1 MTTLSLRKAYPF
13 SGESITSICMHCSNI
28 FGVLWTQEAFD
39 LFDQNYLGWG
49 KRRSSIRGWWL
60 EMAVSDRAAMKL
72 SRPPLCTFLLVTAGK
87 RIGFSAILQFPNWI
101 FQLTFISGGVTFV
114 KTKAV

>member
-49 KRRSSIRGWWL
+49 KRISSIRGWWL
-60 EMAVSDRAAMKL
+60 EIAVSDRAAVKL
-72 SRPPLCTFLLVTAGK
+72 SPSSSLHVPSSHRRKKNRLFCNSSV
-87 RIGFSAILQFPNWI
+87 S
-101 FQLTFISGGVTFV
+101 
-114 KTKAV
+114 